1 MANITAKE
9 IAKTLGLSQAAV
21 SLALRDK
28 PGVSEE
34 TRKLVRETAVRMGKP
49 FSTAMQQA
57 LTSRR
62 ISFVIFM
69 DHLVSI
75 AENTTFSSFLLKGAA
90 DRASSLG
97 HSISVCYIN
106 AGEAAL
112 RDQLEKVLPDTD
124 GILFLG
130 TDITEKSR
138 TEINAVFAEHPE
150 IPLIVLDSVEPIAGA
165 DYVCNDNFGGA
176 RMATEHLIQRGC
188 RRIGYFRSSF
198 RNQNYI
204 DRQEGVA
211 CALQDAGLDL
221 FCMMNTDVSFDGAYK
236 STVDFLNNTSELPD
250 GVFAENDVVAAAA
263 IRACNSFGIKVPE
276 QLSVIGFDDTPI
288 CELCSPA
295 LSTVTSHKEQL
306 GKIAVDIL
314 LRRMDDPASEERA
327 SMKIYLST
335 SLHIRDSVK

>member
-9 IAKTLGLSQAAV
+9 IANTLGLSQAAV

-34 TRKLVRETAVRMGKP
+34 TRRLVRETAAQMGKP
-49 FSTAMQQA
+49 VSVTPQQA
-57 LTSRR
+57 LIGRR

-150 IPLIVLDSVEPIAGA
+150 IPLIVLDSVEPIDGA
-165 DYVCNDNFGGA
+165 DYICNDNFGGA
-176 RMATEHLIQRGC
+176 RMATEFLIQRGC
-188 RRIGYFRSSF
+188 RRIGYFRSRF

-211 CALQDAGLDL
+211 FALRDAGLTQ
-221 FCMMNTDVSFDGAYK
+221 FCVMDTDVSFDGAYK
-236 STVDFLNNTSELPD
+236 YTMDFLKHTAELPD

-263 IRACNSFGIKVPE
+263 IRACNTCGIRVPE
-276 QLSVIGFDDTPI
+276 QLSIIGFDDTPI
-288 CELCSPA
+288 CELSSPA

-314 LRRMDDPASEERA
+314 LRRMDDPAPEERA

>member
-1 MANITAKE
+1 MATVTSKE

-21 SLALRDK
+21 SLALRGK

-34 TRKLVRETAVRMGKP
+34 TRRLVRETAAQMGKP
-49 FSTAMQQA
+49 VSATPQQA
-57 LTSRR
+57 LTGKR

-90 DRASSLG
+90 DRASALG
-97 HSISVCYIN
+97 HNISVYYIN
-106 AGEAAL
+106 PGEAPL
-112 RDQLEKVLPDTD
+112 KEQLIKVFADTD

-138 TEINAVFAEHPE
+138 YEINEVFTEHPDV
-150 IPLIVLDSVEPIAGA
+150 PLIILDSIEPIAGA

-176 RMATEHLIQRGC
+176 RMATEYLIKRGC

-198 RNQNYI
+198 RNQNYTE
-204 DRQEGVA
+204 RQEGVA
-211 CALQDAGLDL
+211 CALLNAGLEL
-221 FCMMNTDVSFDGAYK
+221 FCVMDTDVSFDGAYK
-236 STVDFLNNTSELPD
+236 SAVDFLNNTSELPD

-263 IRACNSFGIKVPE
+263 IRACNAFGIKVPE
-276 QLSVIGFDDTPI
+276 QLSVIGFDDIPI

-306 GKIAVDIL
+306 GKTAVDIL
-314 LRRMDDPASEERA
+314 IGHMDEPLTEKRA